1 MGNPPFVGA
10 RMMSKEQKEDL
21 LLVFGS
27 KWKNAGNLDY
37 VSCWYKKSADFMVGT
52 KICSALVSTNSVCQG
67 ETVANLW
74 KPLFEMGVHIDFAHR
89 TFRWD
94 SEAKIKAHV
103 HCVIVGF
110 SITDN
115 NQPKRLYAL
124 DRMHIVDNINAYL
137 IEAPD
142 IFIENRKKP
151 ISSVSNVVFGS
162 MPNDGGIL
170 SDYSFENK
178 EEIVKKYPLARSMF
192 KPFIGAK
199 EFLHNKER
207 YCLWLKDISPNEV
220 KKVPPV
226 MDAVLKM
233 KLLRENSNRE
243 ATKKLAEYPMLLGEV
258 RQPEDTYIIIPRH
271 SSQNRRY
278 IPLGFMSPDVICG
291 DSNLLMPNATLYD
304 FGIMMSNV
312 HNAWVRSVC
321 GRIKSDFHYSVNIV
335 YNNFPWPNPTEEQ
348 KQKIAQ
354 TAQAILDARTL
365 YPKCS
370 LADLYDDLTMPPEL
384 RKAHQNNDRVV
395 MQAYEFNVKTM
406 TESECVAELMKMCQA
421 MTEGRKQK

>member
-1 MGNPPFVGA
+1 MIYLVLKLNFLVSVFLYNKKNPQVTFLWLKNFRPSPF
-10 RMMSKEQKEDL
+10 L
-21 LLVFGS
+21 LL
-27 KWKNAGNLDY
+27 L
-37 VSCWYKKSADFMVGT
+37 
-52 KICSALVSTNSVCQG
+52 
-67 ETVANLW
+67 
-74 KPLFEMGVHIDFAHR
+74 PLFS
-89 TFRWD
+89 TF
-94 SEAKIKAHV
+94 
-103 HCVIVGF
+103 
-110 SITDN
+110 
-115 NQPKRLYAL
+115 
-124 DRMHIVDNINAYL
+124 VDNINAYL

-142 IFIENRKKP
+142 IFIENRKKT

-226 MDAVLKM
+226 MDAVLKV

-243 ATKKLAEYPMLLGEV
+243 ATKKLAEYPMLFGEV

-291 DSNLLMPNATLYD
+291 DSNLLMSNATLYD
-304 FGIMMSNV
+304 FGIM
-312 HNAWVRSVC
+312 
-321 GRIKSDFHYSVNIV
+321 
-335 YNNFPWPNPTEEQ
+335 TELSC
-348 KQKIAQ
+348 KH
-354 TAQAILDARTL
+354 
-365 YPKCS
+365 
-370 LADLYDDLTMPPEL
+370 MG
-384 RKAHQNNDRVV
+384 
-395 MQAYEFNVKTM
+395 
-406 TESECVAELMKMCQA
+406 LM
-421 MTEGRKQK
+421 